1 MSVARTIAAWLL
13 GVSLA
18 ALGMSPAQAA
28 LASIAG
34 IHVHYAGE
42 EAVARHA
49 LAAMRAMCAKAEVS
63 GTADLVGRYTLD
75 VYFAADGTRIA
86 RYRQGYVAKP
96 QGPCRI
102 AVEPYSKIDLY
113 HLDRR
118 VRYEF
123 AARGNKGPDWMTHPL
138 PGGWTAARLND
149 ALEAGTG
156 LEVSAGG
163 AGRFAGLACEF
174 HAVQGRAGK
183 VAEYCDRVL
192 DGARPPIRLELM
204 SRLFNPATGE
214 TLSYREAETLNL
226 SARLE
231 RTLFYPPDGYAAKPG
246 RRPAISDPMRKW
258 CEKQR
263 RETGAD
269 PCTDDP
275 EDDED

>member
-1 MSVARTIAAWLL
+1 MSAARTVAAWLL

-18 ALGMSPAQAA
+18 AFALLPAQAGPS
-28 LASIAG
+28 LIAG

-42 EAVARHA
+42 EDVARNA
-49 LAAMRAMCAKAEVS
+49 LAAMRGMCAKAEIS
-63 GTADLVGRYTLD
+63 GTAELLGRYTLD
-75 VYFAADGTRIA
+75 VYFAGDGMRIA

-96 QGPCRI
+96 EGPCRI

-123 AARGNKGPDWMTHPL
+123 AARGNKGPNWMAHPL

-149 ALEAGTG
+149 ALDAGTG

-163 AGRFAGLACEF
+163 TGRFAGLACEF

-183 VAEYCDRVL
+183 LAEYCDRVV
-192 DGARPPIRLELM
+192 DGARPPIRLDLM

-214 TLSYREAETLNL
+214 ILSYRQAETLNL

-231 RTLFYPPDGYAAKPG
+231 RTLFYPPDGYAEMQG
-246 RRPAISDPMRKW
+246 LRPANPDPMRKW

-263 RETGAD
+263 RDTGAD
-269 PCTDDP
+269 PCLDDP